1 MDIKDALQIV
11 LDAAKDQRDL
21 LTGRSEPVDADMLG
35 RLYIAIDIVEDM
47 TVNQFGDD

>member
-11 LDAAKDQRDL
+11 LDVAKDQRDL

-35 RLYIAIDIVEDM
+35 
-47 TVNQFGDD
+47 